1 MPPREVDVLLAFM
14 PFGNTNYPSLGLSLL
29 KAGLRTRGIESKIAY
44 YNLAFAKTTG
54 IQRYLALSSNCEFF
68 LGEWIFSQLA
78 SGFGNP
84 HEMKA
89 HDEALVTL
97 LENVDRAKDA
107 RKRVKESQEALRS
120 DLIRTRDMA
129 EAFVNSC
136 VDEIARVHPKILGFS
151 TMFSQNC
158 SSLAVARRIK
168 ERLGASAPIVIFGG
182 SNCEGI
188 MGYSMLKLFPWI
200 DYVCCG
206 EGDKVFL
213 DFVEGV
219 VAGNNAKVPGIVGRN
234 GDHLDQFSTPPPVR
248 NMDDLPVPEF
258 EDYFQDLR
266 TLNLEELMSPRLA
279 IETSRGCWWGEIS
292 HCTFCGLNGLTMKYR
307 GKTAD
312 RLFKELD
319 DLLQKWGPHTF
330 QVVDN
335 ILNLDFFKSFF
346 PEVIRRR
353 VKLNLFFEIKSNLN
367 REQLRLLKAA
377 GVRGIQPGIESLSDD
392 TLNLMGKGVTALQ
405 NIWLLKACREMG
417 IAVYWNW
424 LAGFPSEKPSEYER
438 MKLLVPLLC
447 HLQPP
452 GRFGSIHL
460 DRFSPLFNLQ
470 KKFGIRNVRAA
481 RPYGLIYA
489 SDDKTL
495 DDLAYYFD
503 FDYEDARDPEEYAAG
518 LGDEILN
525 WMREWNVSDEWEA
538 SMLPPLWPALRS
550 PFLDKFAR
558 PFLVLLG
565 APVPAMFGAPVL
577 AKLDLRA
584 GVLIWDTRRG
594 AARTLS
600 VLKGLDASIF
610 RYADDVRKYD
620 AVVQHFVD
628 LGYAS
633 ADIQRALSNLIRRK
647 LVILDSGRCL
657 ALAPKVTVSMIL
669 ARILSGYV
677 RSLAELVNLIYRKK
691 C

>member
-29 KAGLRTRGIESKIAY
+29 KAGLRTRAIESRIAY
-44 YNLAFAKTTG
+44 YNLAFAKSTG
-54 IQRYLALSSNCEFF
+54 IQRYMSLSSNCEFF

-84 HEMKA
+84 QDMKA
-89 HDEALVTL
+89 HDEALVGL
-97 LENVDRAKDA
+97 LENIDHAKDA
-107 RKRVKESQEALRS
+107 RRKRAGESQEDLRAE
-120 DLIRTRDMA
+120 LIQTRDKA

-136 VDEIARVHPKILGFS
+136 VDDITRINPKILGFS

-168 ERLGASAPIVIFGG
+168 ERQGANAPIVIFGG

-188 MGYSMLKLFPWI
+188 MGYSMLKLYPWI

-213 DFVEGV
+213 DFVDGV
-219 VAGNNAKVPGIVGRN
+219 VNGNSAKVPGIVGRS

-248 NMDDLPVPEF
+248 NMDDLPIPEF
-258 EDYFQDLR
+258 EDYFQALR
-266 TLNLEELMSPRLA
+266 TLGLEGLMTPRLA
-279 IETSRGCWWGEIS
+279 IETSRGCWWGDIS

-312 RLFKELD
+312 RLLKEMD
-319 DLLQKWGPHTF
+319 DLLQEWGPHTI

-335 ILNLDFFKSFF
+335 ILSLDFFKSLF

-353 VKLNLFFEIKSNLN
+353 VKLNLFFETKSNLK
-367 REQLRLLKAA
+367 REQLRLLKTA

-392 TLNLMGKGVTALQ
+392 TLNLMGKGVTGLQ

-417 IAVYWNW
+417 IAAYWNW
-424 LAGFPSEKPSEYER
+424 LAGFPNEKPSEYER
-438 MKLLVPLLC
+438 MKRWVPLLY

-452 GRFGSIHL
+452 GQFGSIHL
-460 DRFSPLFNLQ
+460 DRFSPLFNFQ
-470 KKFGIRNVRAA
+470 KKFGIHNVRAA
-481 RPYGLIYA
+481 RPYRLIYA
-489 SDDKTL
+489 FDDKTL
-495 DDLAYYFD
+495 YDLAYYFD
-503 FDYEDARDPEEYAAG
+503 FDYEDGRDPEEYAAG
-518 LGDEILN
+518 LGDEILK
-525 WMREWNVSDEWEA
+525 WMREWNVNGTA
-538 SMLPPLWPALRS
+538 MLPPLWPAFRR
-550 PFLDKFAR
+550 PIVDKFAR

-577 AKLDLRA
+577 AKLDLRT
-584 GVLIWDTRRG
+584 GVLIWDTRPC
-594 AARTLS
+594 ASRTLFA
-600 VLKGLDASIF
+600 LKGLDASIF
-610 RYADDVRKYD
+610 RYTNDVRTYD

-633 ADIQRALSNLIRRK
+633 ADIQRALSNLMERK

-677 RSLAELVNLIYRKK
+677 RRLAELVNLIHRKK
-691 C
+691 KC